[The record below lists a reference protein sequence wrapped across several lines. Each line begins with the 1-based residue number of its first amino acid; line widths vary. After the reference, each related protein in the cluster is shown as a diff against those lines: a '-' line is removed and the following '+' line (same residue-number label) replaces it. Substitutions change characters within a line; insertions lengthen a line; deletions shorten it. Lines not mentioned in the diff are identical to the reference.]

1 MESVNAQLNNK
12 RIAKNTLLL
21 YFRML
26 FLLAISLFTSRVIFK
41 ELGASDFGLYNVI
54 AGFVVMLSFLN
65 GAMGNATQRFLAFE
79 LVRNDIVALQNV
91 FCQIQ
96 LLHLVISFA
105 ILLLGETLGLWF
117 VNSILNIPPDRIFA
131 ANIVYQ
137 CSLLSTLFTIISV
150 PYNSIIIAR
159 ENMKLFSMMGLLE
172 GGMKIIVCLML
183 FLTSKDKLII
193 YAICLA
199 LASVL
204 LRLAYWWYCRRY
216 EETRFRYSI
225 DWSKLKEV
233 GEFAGWS
240 LCGSIS
246 TLANMQGINVLINL
260 FFSTIVNAARGI
272 AYQIDGIIRNFVA
285 NFQTAMNPQI
295 VKSFSVGDLSKMHSF
310 IYLGSKISFF
320 ILYVLSIPIIFNL
333 PFLLQLW
340 LGEYP
345 QETVVFTRLVLA
357 NSLIVSLSGV
367 LSISVQATGKIRN
380 YQLTMG
386 FFLLLN
392 LPIAAVLF
400 MFKFP
405 AYSALLVSIVI
416 ESILLF
422 LRLLFLQKI
431 VFLNISHYL
440 KNVLCPVGL
449 TIIISFPICYWYYA
463 NYSEETFYSF
473 LISSFLYCVVALL
486 FVFLT
491 GLDMD
496 EKGKIIKIMKNKY
509 FNLIY
514 RYGEK

>member
-260 FFSTIVNAARGI
+260 FFSTIVNAAR
-272 AYQIDGIIRNFVA
+272 
-285 NFQTAMNPQI
+285 
-295 VKSFSVGDLSKMHSF
+295 
-310 IYLGSKISFF
+310 
-320 ILYVLSIPIIFNL
+320 
-333 PFLLQLW
+333 
-340 LGEYP
+340 
-345 QETVVFTRLVLA
+345 
-357 NSLIVSLSGV
+357 
-367 LSISVQATGKIRN
+367 
-380 YQLTMG
+380 
-386 FFLLLN
+386 
-392 LPIAAVLF
+392 
-400 MFKFP
+400 
-405 AYSALLVSIVI
+405 
-416 ESILLF
+416 
-422 LRLLFLQKI
+422 
-431 VFLNISHYL
+431 
-440 KNVLCPVGL
+440 C
-449 TIIISFPICYWYYA
+449 
-463 NYSEETFYSF
+463 
-473 LISSFLYCVVALL
+473 
-486 FVFLT
+486 
-491 GLDMD
+491 
-496 EKGKIIKIMKNKY
+496 
-509 FNLIY
+509 
-514 RYGEK
+514 RY

>member
-204 LRLAYWWYCRRY
+204 LRLH
-216 EETRFRYSI
+216 I
-225 DWSKLKEV
+225 
-233 GEFAGWS
+233 G
-240 LCGSIS
+240 
-246 TLANMQGINVLINL
+246 
-260 FFSTIVNAARGI
+260 GI
-272 AYQIDGIIRNFVA
+272 AVD
-285 NFQTAMNPQI
+285 MNKQD
-295 VKSFSVGDLSKMHSF
+295 FD
-310 IYLGSKISFF
+310 
-320 ILYVLSIPIIFNL
+320 
-333 PFLLQLW
+333 
-340 LGEYP
+340 
-345 QETVVFTRLVLA
+345 
-357 NSLIVSLSGV
+357 
-367 LSISVQATGKIRN
+367 
-380 YQLTMG
+380 
-386 FFLLLN
+386 
-392 LPIAAVLF
+392 
-400 MFKFP
+400 
-405 AYSALLVSIVI
+405 
-416 ESILLF
+416 ILL
-422 LRLLFLQKI
+422 I
-431 VFLNISHYL
+431 
-440 KNVLCPVGL
+440 GL
-449 TIIISFPICYWYYA
+449 S
-463 NYSEETFYSF
+463 
-473 LISSFLYCVVALL
+473 
-486 FVFLT
+486 
-491 GLDMD
+491 
-496 EKGKIIKIMKNKY
+496 
-509 FNLIY
+509 
-514 RYGEK
+514 